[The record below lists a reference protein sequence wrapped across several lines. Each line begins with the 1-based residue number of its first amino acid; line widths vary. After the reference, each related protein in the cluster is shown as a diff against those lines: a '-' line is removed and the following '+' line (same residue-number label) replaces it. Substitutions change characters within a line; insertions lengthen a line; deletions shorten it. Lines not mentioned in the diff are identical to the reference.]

1 MCGLVAAVARTVIAC
16 GGEELGPASAQEVI
30 TAGRFV
36 GEECGRFGGDVLL
49 GRLAG
54 FVRYGDLDGMPAV
67 LLERA
72 SDLRCFE
79 SGF

>member
-36 GEECGRFGGDVLL
+36 GEECGRFDGDVLL

-67 LLERA
+67 YFWSA
-72 SDLRCFE
+72 PSDLAVS